1 MNMIIISIVNKYDII
16 IFVMRTTSFSTML
29 LILTIILSGAVITI
43 SISLTDILATSDN
56 IDQKQIQ
63 QKDDTNNNNQKNYQQ
78 LYKQYDFEKYLNYH
92 YTFIPQY
99 NEDDDSKNNGA
110 DISEKNPFALA
121 AAIDHDFK
129 NKEDNK
135 NQLKQQSTIREK
147 DRDKSEYILELE
159 DRKDSTDHKKYSSD
173 KNDKKTYKNIK
184 IIECRNFN
192 INAYEVEDLKN
203 IGSLLNKPTTFGNE
217 GDDQTNNQ
225 QLKSHDQKNTRESKE
240 YDINSNTKVIFICA
254 NEKHDLRPINSNN
267 LTQPLSN
274 DGLLLPTH
282 SQNNNNNNNGEDK
295 TPTPTTISY
304 AQYKKSISND

>member
-1 MNMIIISIVNKYDII
+1 MIIISIVNKYDII

-43 SISLTDILATSDN
+43 SISLTDTLATSDN

-99 NEDDDSKNNGA
+99 YEDDDSKNNGA

-121 AAIDHDFK
+121 AAIDNDFK

-135 NQLKQQSTIREK
+135 KQLQQQSTTREK

-192 INAYEVEDLKN
+192 INAYEVEDLKS
-203 IGSLLNKPTTFGNE
+203 IATLLNKPTTFEN
-217 GDDQTNNQ
+217 DDYANGNQ
-225 QLKSHDQKNTRESKE
+225 QEKSHNEKNSREVKE
-240 YDINSNTKVIFICA
+240 YDINSNTKVIFVCN
-254 NEKHDLRPINSNN
+254 NENHDLRPINSNN

-274 DGLLLPTH
+274 GGLLLPTH

-295 TPTPTTISY
+295 TPTQTTISY

>member
-1 MNMIIISIVNKYDII
+1 MNIIIISIVNKYDII
-16 IFVMRTTSFSTML
+16 IFVMRTTSFSTL
-29 LILTIILSGAVITI
+29 FLILTIILSGAVITI
-43 SISLTDILATSDN
+43 SISLTDTFATSDN

-63 QKDDTNNNNQKNYQQ
+63 KKDDTNNNNQKNYQQ

-99 NEDDDSKNNGA
+99 NEDHDSNNGA
-110 DISEKNPFALA
+110 DISEKNPFAP
-121 AAIDHDFK
+121 AAIDNDFK

-135 NQLKQQSTIREK
+135 KQLQQQSTTREK

-192 INAYEVEDLKN
+192 INAYEVEDLKS
-203 IGSLLNKPTTFGNE
+203 IGSLLNKPATFENDGNDE
-217 GDDQTNNQ
+217 TSNQ

-240 YDINSNTKVIFICA
+240 YDINSNTKVIFVCN
-254 NEKHDLRPINSNN
+254 NENHDLRPINSNN

-274 DGLLLPTH
+274 GGLLLPTH
-282 SQNNNNNNNGEDK
+282 SQNKNNYNNNGEDK
-295 TPTPTTISY
+295 NPTPTTISY

>member
-16 IFVMRTTSFSTML
+16 IFVMRTTSFSTLL

-203 IGSLLNKPTTFGNE
+203 IGSLQNKPTTFGNE

>member
-1 MNMIIISIVNKYDII
+1 MIIISIVNKYDII

-192 INAYEVEDLKN
+192 INAYEVEDLKSL
-203 IGSLLNKPTTFGNE
+203 GTLLNKPTTFENDNDHE
-217 GDDQTNNQ
+217 VDNQ
-225 QLKSHDQKNTRESKE
+225 QLQSHDQKNSREAKE
-240 YDINSNTKVIFICA
+240 YNINSHTKVIFVCN
-254 NEKHDLRPINSNN
+254 NENHDLRPINSNN

-274 DGLLLPTH
+274 DGILLPTH
-282 SQNNNNNNNGEDK
+282 SQNNNNNNNNGED
-295 TPTPTTISY
+295 TSPTTTTISY
-304 AQYKKSISND
+304 AQYKKSISNE